1 MTNWTK
7 VRRESYARTASYYDQ
22 FCCNCLHALS
32 SHFGRPGRGHDD
44 SLQTGSRFT
53 PVGKAV
59 CEPRTP
65 FAGAVCVPFTPLGR
79 EPFRLLTSV
88 HASPDGA
95 ADSNRSRVWW
105 ISRPRHP
112 FLRLQATSIITLL
125 STDFQYGRE
134 TDPLVPCAY
143 PRPSRRVAPKPLF
156 SVRQL
161 ERGASH
167 LTKNSAGHMCA
178 LGQVHPLV

>member
-1 MTNWTK
+1 MTNSAAIAYNPTSHISGVPAEAK
-7 VRRESYARTASYYDQ
+7 TIRSFPAVVRPLPERRYPSRAR
-22 FCCNCLHALS
+22 
-32 SHFGRPGRGHDD
+32 
-44 SLQTGSRFT
+44 
-53 PVGKAV
+53 K
-59 CEPRTP
+59 P
-65 FAGAVCVPFTPLGR
+65 FAGVGCDPFTPLGR

-167 LTKNSAGHMCA
+167 LTKKSAGHMYA